1 MELRNVECS
10 VLLCEFTSFLIFL
23 LVSSSYFSLYL
34 LFFSFVQQELV
45 VYHHAFSVGSCSK
58 KTSQPTSVIRPSLVL
73 SFLFLSVLVLG
84 AEDIQKKWT
93 GFNNFAWVA
102 FTLDLV
108 PLIWRTSVS
117 VDELALFFSFSFT
130 STPALMIACVHA
142 CV

>member
-84 AEDIQKKWT
+84 AEDIQKKMDWIQQLRL
-93 GFNNFAWVA
+93 GRVYARPRAIDMAN
-102 FTLDLV
+102 
-108 PLIWRTSVS
+108 VS
-117 VDELALFFSFSFT
+117 K
-130 STPALMIACVHA
+130 C
-142 CV
+142 